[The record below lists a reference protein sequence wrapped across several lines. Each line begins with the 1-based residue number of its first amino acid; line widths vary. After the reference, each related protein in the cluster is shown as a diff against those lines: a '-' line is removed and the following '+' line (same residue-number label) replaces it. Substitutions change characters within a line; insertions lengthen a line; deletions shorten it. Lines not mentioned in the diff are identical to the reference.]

1 MRMNNLPANLV
12 GNKNLTTSPLTA
24 RAKDYITNS
33 KAANTRKAYRSD
45 WACFMSFCEST
56 GLQPLPA
63 LPETVAL
70 YITYLA
76 DQKGYKVSTISRRIA
91 SISQAHQI
99 AGYVSPTKEAI
110 VQNTMAGIKR
120 AKGLSTKGAA
130 PITIEGL
137 RRMVATL
144 PENLLGVRDRALL
157 LLGFA
162 GAFRRSEL
170 VSLNV
175 SDVEETPEGL
185 LVHLRKSKTDQE
197 GKGQLKAI
205 CYGSNPVT
213 CPVRALRAWLEASNI
228 TAGPLFRAMDRHGN
242 IRQGK
247 LSGEAV
253 SLIIKRAAKAAGMDP
268 ANYSGHSLR
277 AGFCTTAARNGQPSR
292 AIMKQTGHRS
302 EAMVSRYIRLA
313 NAFRDNAVVGLGL

>member
-1 MRMNNLPANLV
+1 MTNNLPAKLVRNGNLV
-12 GNKNLTTSPLTA
+12 QPLATK
-24 RAKDYITNS
+24 AKDYVTNS

-45 WACFMSFCEST
+45 WACFTSFCESA
-56 GLQPLPA
+56 GLHPLPA
-63 LPETVAL
+63 LPETIAL

-91 SISQAHQI
+91 SISQAHQV
-99 AGYVSPTKEAI
+99 AGWESPTKEAI
-110 VQNTMAGIKR
+110 VRNTMAGIKR
-120 AKGLSTKGAA
+120 EKGVSTKEAA
-130 PITIEGL
+130 PILTEDL

-144 PENLLGVRDRALL
+144 PESLLGIRDRALL

-213 CPVRALRAWLEASNI
+213 CPVRALKAWLEASSI
-228 TAGPLFRAMDRHGN
+228 TEGPLFRAIDRHGN
-242 IRQGK
+242 IQQGK

-253 SLIIKRAAKAAGMDP
+253 SLIIKRAAEAAGMDP

-277 AGFCTTAARNGQPSR
+277 AGFCTTAAKNGQSSR
-292 AIMKQTGHRS
+292 AIMKQTGHKS
-302 EAMVSRYIRLA
+302 EAMVSRYIRHGS
-313 NAFRDNAVVGLGL
+313 AFIDNAVTSLGL

>member
-1 MRMNNLPANLV
+1 
-12 GNKNLTTSPLTA
+12 
-24 RAKDYITNS
+24 
-33 KAANTRKAYRSD
+33 
-45 WACFMSFCEST
+45 MSFCEST

-120 AKGLSTKGAA
+120 AKGISTKGAA

>member
-1 MRMNNLPANLV
+1 MTNNLPAKLVRNGNLV
-12 GNKNLTTSPLTA
+12 QPLATK
-24 RAKDYITNS
+24 AKDYVTNS

-45 WACFMSFCEST
+45 WTCFTSFCESA
-56 GLQPLPA
+56 GLHPLPA
-63 LPETVAL
+63 LPETIAL

-76 DQKGYKVSTISRRIA
+76 VQKGYKVSTISRRIA
-91 SISQAHQI
+91 SISQAHQV
-99 AGYVSPTKEAI
+99 AGWESPTKEAI

-120 AKGLSTKGAA
+120 EKGVSTKGAA
-130 PITIEGL
+130 PIFTEDL

-144 PENLLGVRDRALL
+144 PESLLGIRDRALL

-213 CPVRALRAWLEASNI
+213 CPVRALKAWLEASSI
-228 TAGPLFRAMDRHGN
+228 TEGPLFRAIDRHGN
-242 IRQGK
+242 IQQGK

-253 SLIIKRAAKAAGMDP
+253 SLIIKRAAEAAGMDP

-277 AGFCTTAARNGQPSR
+277 AGFCTTAAKNGESSR
-292 AIMKQTGHRS
+292 AIMKQTGHTS
-302 EAMVSRYIRLA
+302 ETTVSRYIRLA
-313 NAFRDNAVVGLGL
+313 NAFQDNAVVGLGL